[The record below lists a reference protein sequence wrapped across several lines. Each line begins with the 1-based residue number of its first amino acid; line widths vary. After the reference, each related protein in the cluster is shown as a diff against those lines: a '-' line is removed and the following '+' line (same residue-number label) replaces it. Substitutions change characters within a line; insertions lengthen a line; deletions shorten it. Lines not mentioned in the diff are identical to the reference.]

1 MIGDAGETTVVAATA
16 IESPEPNPPRRWV
29 RVSGGRRPPVIE
41 PPLRARQIYLQVVI
55 MAVAV
60 IIAVGVLGAVASRK
74 VAEREAV
81 NDAAQTTGVLADA
94 VVQPVLTPGVVTG
107 DKAAIARL
115 DRAVRDH
122 VLGDSI
128 LRVKVWTV
136 DGRIVYSDE
145 SRLIGQ
151 TFPLGEDEQE
161 VLAQPATRAEVSNLD
176 EPENVYERGQ
186 GRLLEVYRPVWTSDG
201 QVLFETYG
209 PYSQVTSRTVDLWR
223 GFAGVTFSS
232 LLILVV
238 LLLPVLWRLLDRLR
252 SAQSQRET
260 LLQRAIDASSEERQR
275 IAATLHDGVV
285 QELAAT
291 SFVVAGAAEKAEQR
305 GDRTLADSLRIAA
318 GTVRTSIGGLRSLL
332 VDIYPP
338 SLADTG
344 LKPAIDDLVSGLRSR
359 DIDVR
364 LQVADDFPG
373 VDPDSARLIFRVAQE
388 LLRNVV
394 KHAKASVVE
403 VSLAQDGSTIQLDI
417 ADDGIGFEPEK
428 LLTARGSGHFGLRLL
443 RDAVAT
449 ADAQLSVAST
459 PGGGTHWRLQ
469 VRPPVSGRQT

>member
-1 MIGDAGETTVVAATA
+1 M
-16 IESPEPNPPRRWV
+16 
-29 RVSGGRRPPVIE
+29 SGGRRPQTIE
-41 PPLRARQIYLQVVI
+41 PPLRARQIYLQVVV

-74 VAEREAV
+74 VAESEAV

-94 VVQPVLTPGVVTG
+94 VVQPALTPGVVTG

-122 VLGDSI
+122 VLGESI
-128 LRVKVWTV
+128 VRVKVWTV

-151 TFPLGEDEQE
+151 TFPLGEDERE

-176 EPENVYERGQ
+176 EPENAYERGQ

-201 QVLFETYG
+201 QVLLFETYG
-209 PYSQVTSRTVDLWR
+209 PYSQVTSRTRDLWR

-252 SAQSQRET
+252 STQAQREM

-291 SFVVAGAAEKAEQR
+291 SFVVAGAAERAEQR
-305 GDRTLADSLRIAA
+305 GDRTTR
-318 GTVRTSIGGLRSLL
+318 
-332 VDIYPP
+332 
-338 SLADTG
+338 
-344 LKPAIDDLVSGLRSR
+344 
-359 DIDVR
+359 
-364 LQVADDFPG
+364 
-373 VDPDSARLIFRVAQE
+373 
-388 LLRNVV
+388 
-394 KHAKASVVE
+394 
-403 VSLAQDGSTIQLDI
+403 
-417 ADDGIGFEPEK
+417 
-428 LLTARGSGHFGLRLL
+428 RLL
-443 RDAVAT
+443 ARRGRHRPDEHRRPEIA
-449 ADAQLSVAST
+449 
-459 PGGGTHWRLQ
+459 PGRHLPTEPG
-469 VRPPVSGRQT
+469 

>member
-16 IESPEPNPPRRWV
+16 IESPEPAPAAPRWV
-29 RVSGGRRPPVIE
+29 RVAGGRRPQTIE
-41 PPLRARQIYLQVVI
+41 PPLRARQIYLQVVV

-115 DRAVRDH
+115 DRAVREH

-128 LRVKVWTV
+128 VRVKVWTV

-145 SRLIGQ
+145 PRLVGQ
-151 TFPLGEDEQE
+151 TFPLGEEERE

-176 EPENVYERGQ
+176 EPENAFERGQ

-201 QVLFETYG
+201 QVLLFETYG
-209 PYSQVTSRTVDLWR
+209 PYSQVTSRTRDLWR

-252 SAQSQRET
+252 STQAQREM

-275 IAATLHDGVV
+275 IAARCTTVSSRSSPPPRSWSPGPPRRP
-285 QELAAT
+285 
-291 SFVVAGAAEKAEQR
+291 SNAET
-305 GDRTLADSLRIAA
+305 G
-318 GTVRTSIGGLRSLL
+318 
-332 VDIYPP
+332 P
-338 SLADTG
+338 SPTPCASR
-344 LKPAIDDLVSGLRSR
+344 PA
-359 DIDVR
+359 
-364 LQVADDFPG
+364 P
-373 VDPDSARLIFRVAQE
+373 
-388 LLRNVV
+388 
-394 KHAKASVVE
+394 
-403 VSLAQDGSTIQLDI
+403 
-417 ADDGIGFEPEK
+417 
-428 LLTARGSGHFGLRLL
+428 
-443 RDAVAT
+443 
-449 ADAQLSVAST
+449 
-459 PGGGTHWRLQ
+459 
-469 VRPPVSGRQT
+469 SGRASAA